1 MPLKSINCII
11 IRRKGRF
18 FKEFSVNLQ
27 LKRKLD
33 RMKSKFL
40 AFIALVAAT
49 LSLSSC
55 LSSDETVVEYTNDT
69 AITSFSLGKL
79 GRYTK
84 TTAGKDTLIA
94 DKVNGANYKFYIDQ
108 ATRHIYNV
116 DSLPTKTRT
125 AAVLATISSKNSSPI
140 FIMNKNCPEKIDSAK
155 YYSSTDSIDF
165 SQPRMV
171 RVYNNSL
178 NAYVTYTVKV
188 NVHQQ
193 EGNEFNWQAKA
204 QLNEQLAALSD
215 LKVLALG
222 SHIYVFGKTLG
233 GMKIYKSAASD
244 GNNWAEVTANQ
255 TFAAADYQ
263 NAVQMG
269 NQLYILSDGKVY
281 ASADA
286 ATWSLVSEDSQL
298 KQLVGASSKYLYA
311 FTATGIAVSKDNGA
325 TWAAQKMDAD
335 LSLLPTQNL
344 SMNVSTIASVKN
356 VENVLLLGT
365 RDASY
370 GDTIATLWN
379 HVADYSA
386 NASES
391 AWNYI
396 EYDAYQSGK
405 MPMMDQVLVCGADS
419 GFVALGSNGKWYKSK
434 NNGLTWGVDTLVT
447 MPAGFSAATQRF
459 GFCRDKDNFYWVV
472 RNGSVWKGRFNKDA
486 WIKDQTIFE

>member
-1 MPLKSINCII
+1 
-11 IRRKGRF
+11 
-18 FKEFSVNLQ
+18 
-27 LKRKLD
+27 
-33 RMKSKFL
+33 MKSKFL

-55 LSSDETVVEYTNDT
+55 LNSDETVVEYTNDT

-215 LKVLALG
+215 LKVLALKN
-222 SHIYVFGKTLG
+222 HIYVFGKTLG

-244 GNNWAEVTANQ
+244 GNSWTEVTANQ

-269 NQLYILSDGKVY
+269 DQLYILSDGKVY

-286 ATWSLVSEDSQL
+286 ATWNQVGDEDSQL

-325 TWAAQKMDAD
+325 TWTAQKMDAD
-335 LSLLPTQNL
+335 FSLLPTQNL

-370 GDTIATLWN
+370 RDTIATLWN
-379 HVADYSA
+379 HVADYSD
-386 NASES
+386 NAPES
-391 AWNYI
+391 TWNYI
-396 EYDAYQSGK
+396 EYDAHQSGM

-419 GFVALGSNGKWYKSK
+419 GFVALDCNGKWYKSK
-434 NNGLTWGVDTLVT
+434 NGGLTWGVDSLVT

>member
-1 MPLKSINCII
+1 
-11 IRRKGRF
+11 
-18 FKEFSVNLQ
+18 
-27 LKRKLD
+27 
-33 RMKSKFL
+33 MKSKFL

-55 LSSDETVVEYTNDT
+55 LNSDETVVEYTNDT

-108 ATRHIYNV
+108 ATRQIYNV

-140 FIMNKNCPEKIDSAK
+140 FIMHKDYLEKIDSAK

-178 NAYVTYTVKV
+178 NAYVTYKVKV

-193 EGNEFNWQAKA
+193 EGDEFNWQAKA

-215 LKVLALG
+215 LKVLALENHIG
-222 SHIYVFGKTLG
+222 NHIYVFGKTLG

-244 GNNWAEVTANQ
+244 GNNWTEVTANQ
-255 TFAAADYQ
+255 AFAAADYQ
-263 NAVQMG
+263 NAVQMRD
-269 NQLYILSDGKVY
+269 QLYILSDGKVY
-281 ASADA
+281 ASDDA
-286 ATWSLVSEDSQL
+286 ATWSLVGEDSQL

-325 TWAAQKMDAD
+325 TWAAQKLDAAF
-335 LSLLPTQNL
+335 SLLPTQNL

-356 VENVLLLGT
+356 AENVLLLGT
-365 RDASY
+365 RDSSY

-396 EYDAYQSGK
+396 EYDAHQSGK

-434 NNGLTWGVDTLVT
+434 TNGLTWGVDSLVT
-447 MPAGFSAATQRF
+447 MPAGFAATTQRF
-459 GFCRDKDNFYWVV
+459 GFCRDKDKFYWVV
-472 RNGSVWKGRFNKDA
+472 RNGSVWKGRFNKDG
-486 WIKDQTIFE
+486 WIKDPTIFE

>member
-1 MPLKSINCII
+1 
-11 IRRKGRF
+11 
-18 FKEFSVNLQ
+18 
-27 LKRKLD
+27 
-33 RMKSKFL
+33 MKSKFL

-55 LSSDETVVEYTNDT
+55 LNSDETVVEYTNDT

-108 ATRHIYNV
+108 ATRQIYNV

-140 FIMNKNCPEKIDSAK
+140 FIMHKNCPEKIDSAK

-204 QLNEQLAALSD
+204 QFNEQLAALSD

-244 GNNWAEVTANQ
+244 GNNWTEVTANQ
-255 TFAAADYQ
+255 AFAAADYQ

-269 NQLYILSDGKVY
+269 DQLYILSDGKVY

-286 ATWSLVSEDSQL
+286 ATWNQVGEDSQL

-325 TWAAQKMDAD
+325 TWAAQKLDAD

-344 SMNVSTIASVKN
+344 SMNVSTIASVKT

-379 HVADYSA
+379 HVADYSD
-386 NASES
+386 NAPES

-396 EYDAYQSGK
+396 EYDSLQSGK

-419 GFVALGSNGKWYKSK
+419 GFVALDSNGKWYKSK
-434 NNGLTWGVDTLVT
+434 TNGLTWGVDSLVT

-459 GFCRDKDNFYWVV
+459 GFCRDKDKFYWVV
-472 RNGSVWKGRFNKDA
+472 RNGSVWKGRFNKDG
-486 WIKDQTIFE
+486 WIKAPTIFE

>member
-1 MPLKSINCII
+1 
-11 IRRKGRF
+11 
-18 FKEFSVNLQ
+18 
-27 LKRKLD
+27 
-33 RMKSKFL
+33 MKSKFL

-55 LSSDETVVEYTNDT
+55 LNSDETVVEYTNDT

-94 DKVNGANYKFYIDQ
+94 DKVNGANYHFYIDQ
-108 ATRHIYNV
+108 ATVPRQIYNV

-140 FIMNKNCPEKIDSAK
+140 FIMHKDYPEKIDSAK

-165 SQPRMV
+165 SQPRQI

-193 EGNEFNWQAKA
+193 EGDEFNWQTKA

-222 SHIYVFGKTLG
+222 SNIYVFGKTLG

-244 GNNWAEVTANQ
+244 GNNWEKVTANQ

-269 NQLYILSDGKVY
+269 NQLYILSNGKVY
-281 ASADA
+281 ASTDA
-286 ATWSLVSEDSQL
+286 ATWNQVGEDSQL

-335 LSLLPTQNL
+335 FSLLPTQNL

-396 EYDAYQSGK
+396 EYDAHQSGK

-434 NNGLTWGVDTLVT
+434 NGGLTWGVDTLVT
-447 MPAGFSAATQRF
+447 MPAGFSATTQRF
-459 GFCRDKDNFYWVV
+459 GFCRDKDKFYWVV

>member
-1 MPLKSINCII
+1 
-11 IRRKGRF
+11 
-18 FKEFSVNLQ
+18 
-27 LKRKLD
+27 
-33 RMKSKFL
+33 MKSKFL

-55 LSSDETVVEYTNDT
+55 LNSDETVVEYTNDT

-108 ATRHIYNV
+108 VNRQIYNV

-140 FIMNKNCPEKIDSAK
+140 FIMHKNCPEKIDSAK

-222 SHIYVFGKTLG
+222 SHIYVFGKT
-233 GMKIYKSAASD
+233 S
-244 GNNWAEVTANQ
+244 
-255 TFAAADYQ
+255 
-263 NAVQMG
+263 
-269 NQLYILSDGKVY
+269 
-281 ASADA
+281 
-286 ATWSLVSEDSQL
+286 
-298 KQLVGASSKYLYA
+298 
-311 FTATGIAVSKDNGA
+311 
-325 TWAAQKMDAD
+325 
-335 LSLLPTQNL
+335 
-344 SMNVSTIASVKN
+344 
-356 VENVLLLGT
+356 
-365 RDASY
+365 
-370 GDTIATLWN
+370 GD
-379 HVADYSA
+379 
-386 NASES
+386 
-391 AWNYI
+391 
-396 EYDAYQSGK
+396 
-405 MPMMDQVLVCGADS
+405 
-419 GFVALGSNGKWYKSK
+419 
-434 NNGLTWGVDTLVT
+434 
-447 MPAGFSAATQRF
+447 
-459 GFCRDKDNFYWVV
+459 
-472 RNGSVWKGRFNKDA
+472 
-486 WIKDQTIFE
+486 

>member
-1 MPLKSINCII
+1 
-11 IRRKGRF
+11 
-18 FKEFSVNLQ
+18 
-27 LKRKLD
+27 
-33 RMKSKFL
+33 MKSKFL

-55 LSSDETVVEYTNDT
+55 LNSDETVVEYTNDT

-108 ATRHIYNV
+108 VNRHIYNV

-140 FIMNKNCPEKIDSAK
+140 FIMHKNYPEKIDSAK

-244 GNNWAEVTANQ
+244 GNNWTEVTANHA
-255 TFAAADYQ
+255 FAAADYQ
-263 NAVQMG
+263 NAVQMRD
-269 NQLYILSDGKVY
+269 QLYILSDGKVY

-286 ATWSLVSEDSQL
+286 ATWNLVGEDSQL

-311 FTATGIAVSKDNGA
+311 FTATGISVSKDNGA
-325 TWAAQKMDAD
+325 TWAAQKLDAAF
-335 LSLLPTQNL
+335 SLLPTQNL

-396 EYDAYQSGK
+396 EYDVHQSGK

-447 MPAGFSAATQRF
+447 MPAGFSATTQRF
-459 GFCRDKDNFYWVV
+459 GFCRDKDKFYWVV

>member
-1 MPLKSINCII
+1 
-11 IRRKGRF
+11 
-18 FKEFSVNLQ
+18 
-27 LKRKLD
+27 
-33 RMKSKFL
+33 MKSKFL

-108 ATRHIYNV
+108 VNRQIYNV

-140 FIMNKNCPEKIDSAK
+140 FIMHKNCPEKIDSAK

-286 ATWSLVSEDSQL
+286 VTWNQVGEDSQL

-325 TWAAQKMDAD
+325 TWAAQKMDAE

-370 GDTIATLWN
+370 RDTIATLWN

-472 RNGSVWKGRFNKDA
+472 RNGSVWKGRFNKDG

>member
-1 MPLKSINCII
+1 M
-11 IRRKGRF
+11 
-18 FKEFSVNLQ
+18 
-27 LKRKLD
+27 KRK
-33 RMKSKFL
+33 FF
-40 AFIALVAAT
+40 AFILLLSAG

-55 LSSDETVVEYTNDT
+55 LSSDDDTNIEYTHDT
-69 AITSFSLGKL
+69 AITAFSLGTMNRYYL
-79 GRYTK
+79 GKTSDGTK
-84 TTAGKDTLIA
+84 DSTYATTIAGS
-94 DKVNGANYKFYIDQ
+94 NYKFYIDQ
-108 ATRHIYNV
+108 VNHQIYNV

-140 FIMNKNCPEKIDSAK
+140 FIMHKNCPQKIDSAK

-222 SHIYVFGKTLG
+222 NHIYVFGKTLG

-269 NQLYILSDGKVY
+269 GQLYILSDGKVY

-286 ATWSLVSEDSQL
+286 AAWSLVGEDSQL

-325 TWAAQKMDAD
+325 TWTAQKMDAD

-386 NASES
+386 NAPES

-396 EYDAYQSGK
+396 EYDSLQSGK

-434 NNGLTWGVDTLVT
+434 TNGLTWGVDSLVT

>member
-1 MPLKSINCII
+1 
-11 IRRKGRF
+11 
-18 FKEFSVNLQ
+18 
-27 LKRKLD
+27 
-33 RMKSKFL
+33 MKSKFL

-55 LSSDETVVEYTNDT
+55 LNSDETVVEYTNDT

-108 ATRHIYNV
+108 ITRQIYNV

-140 FIMNKNCPEKIDSAK
+140 FIMHKDYLEKIDSAK

-178 NAYVTYTVKV
+178 NAYVTYKVKV

-193 EGNEFNWQAKA
+193 EGDEFNWQAKA

-215 LKVLALG
+215 LKVLALENHIG
-222 SHIYVFGKTLG
+222 NHIYVFGKTLG

-244 GNNWAEVTANQ
+244 GNNWTEVTANQ
-255 TFAAADYQ
+255 AFAAADYQ
-263 NAVQMG
+263 NAVQMRD
-269 NQLYILSDGKVY
+269 QLYILSDGKVY
-281 ASADA
+281 ASDDA
-286 ATWSLVSEDSQL
+286 ATWSLVGKDSQL

-325 TWAAQKMDAD
+325 TWAAQKLDAAF
-335 LSLLPTQNL
+335 SLLPTQNL

-356 VENVLLLGT
+356 AENVLLLGT

-396 EYDAYQSGK
+396 EYDAHQSGK

-419 GFVALGSNGKWYKSK
+419 GFVALDSNGKWYKSK
-434 NNGLTWGVDTLVT
+434 TNGLTWGVDSLVT
-447 MPAGFSAATQRF
+447 MPAGFAATTQRF
-459 GFCRDKDNFYWVV
+459 GFCRDKDKFYWVV
-472 RNGSVWKGRFNKDA
+472 RNGSVWKGRFNKDG
-486 WIKDQTIFE
+486 WIKDPTIFE

>member
-1 MPLKSINCII
+1 
-11 IRRKGRF
+11 
-18 FKEFSVNLQ
+18 
-27 LKRKLD
+27 
-33 RMKSKFL
+33 MKSKFL

-55 LSSDETVVEYTNDT
+55 LNSDETVVEYTNDT

-108 ATRHIYNV
+108 ITRQIYNV

-140 FIMNKNCPEKIDSAK
+140 FIMHKDYLEKIDSAK

-178 NAYVTYTVKV
+178 NAYVTYKVKV

-193 EGNEFNWQAKA
+193 EGDEFNWQAKA

-215 LKVLALG
+215 LKVLALENHIG
-222 SHIYVFGKTLG
+222 NHIYVFGKTLG

-244 GNNWAEVTANQ
+244 GNNWTEVTANQ
-255 TFAAADYQ
+255 AFAAADYQ
-263 NAVQMG
+263 NAVQMRD
-269 NQLYILSDGKVY
+269 QLYILSDGKVY
-281 ASADA
+281 ASDDA
-286 ATWSLVSEDSQL
+286 ATWSLVGEDSQL

-325 TWAAQKMDAD
+325 TWAAQKLDAAF
-335 LSLLPTQNL
+335 SLLPTQNL

-356 VENVLLLGT
+356 AENVLLLGT

-396 EYDAYQSGK
+396 EYDAHQSGK

-434 NNGLTWGVDTLVT
+434 TNGLTWGVDSLVT
-447 MPAGFSAATQRF
+447 MPAGFAATTQRF
-459 GFCRDKDNFYWVV
+459 GFCRDKDKFYWVV
-472 RNGSVWKGRFNKDA
+472 RNGSVWKGRFNKDG
-486 WIKDQTIFE
+486 WIKDPTIFE

>member
-1 MPLKSINCII
+1 
-11 IRRKGRF
+11 
-18 FKEFSVNLQ
+18 
-27 LKRKLD
+27 
-33 RMKSKFL
+33 MKSKFL

-55 LSSDETVVEYTNDT
+55 LNSDETVVEYTNDT

-108 ATRHIYNV
+108 VNHQIYNV
-116 DSLPTKTRT
+116 DSLPTKIRT

-178 NAYVTYTVKV
+178 NAYVTYKVMV

-193 EGNEFNWQAKA
+193 EGNEFKWQAKA
-204 QLNEQLAALSD
+204 QFYEQLAALSD
-215 LKVLALG
+215 LKVLALEKQ
-222 SHIYVFGKTLG
+222 IYVFGKTLG

-269 NQLYILSDGKVY
+269 DQLYILSDGKVY

-286 ATWSLVSEDSQL
+286 ATWNQVGGENSQL

-311 FTATGIAVSKDNGA
+311 FTATGIAVSKDKGA
-325 TWAAQKMDAD
+325 TWTAQKMDAD
-335 LSLLPTQNL
+335 RSLLPTQNL
-344 SMNVSTIASVKN
+344 SMNVSTIASVKD

-379 HVADYSA
+379 HVADYSE

-396 EYDAYQSGK
+396 EYDAHQSGK

-419 GFVALGSNGKWYKSK
+419 GFVALDSNGKWYKSK

-447 MPAGFSAATQRF
+447 MPAGFSATTQRF

-486 WIKDQTIFE
+486 WKKDQTIFE

>member
-1 MPLKSINCII
+1 M
-11 IRRKGRF
+11 
-18 FKEFSVNLQ
+18 
-27 LKRKLD
+27 KRK
-33 RMKSKFL
+33 FF
-40 AFIALVAAT
+40 AFILLLSAG

-55 LSSDETVVEYTNDT
+55 LSSDDDTNIEYTHDT
-69 AITSFSLGKL
+69 AITAFSLGTMNRYYL
-79 GRYTK
+79 GKTSDGTK
-84 TTAGKDTLIA
+84 DSTYATTIAGS
-94 DKVNGANYKFYIDQ
+94 NYKFYIDQ

-125 AAVLATISSKNSSPI
+125 AAVLANISSKNSSPI

-165 SQPRMV
+165 SQPRQV

-178 NAYVTYTVKV
+178 NAYVTYKVEV

-193 EGNEFNWQAKA
+193 EGDEFNWQAKA
-204 QLNEQLAALSD
+204 QFNEQLAALSD

-255 TFAAADYQ
+255 AFAAADYQ

-269 NQLYILSDGKVY
+269 DQLYILSDGKVY

-286 ATWSLVSEDSQL
+286 ATWNLVGEDSQL

-311 FTATGIAVSKDNGA
+311 FTATGISVSKDNGA
-325 TWAAQKMDAD
+325 TWAAQKLDAAF
-335 LSLLPTQNL
+335 SLLPTQNL

-356 VENVLLLGT
+356 VEDVLLLGT

-386 NASES
+386 NAPES

-396 EYDAYQSGK
+396 EYDAHQSGM

-434 NNGLTWGVDTLVT
+434 TNGLTWGVDSLVT

-472 RNGSVWKGRFNKDA
+472 RNGSVWKGRFNKDG
-486 WIKDQTIFE
+486 WIKDPTIFE

>member
-1 MPLKSINCII
+1 
-11 IRRKGRF
+11 
-18 FKEFSVNLQ
+18 
-27 LKRKLD
+27 
-33 RMKSKFL
+33 MKSKFL

-55 LSSDETVVEYTNDT
+55 LNSDETVVEYTNDT

-94 DKVNGANYKFYIDQ
+94 DKVNGANYHFYIDQ
-108 ATRHIYNV
+108 ATHQIYNV

-140 FIMNKNCPEKIDSAK
+140 FIMHKDHPEKNDSAK

-165 SQPRMV
+165 SQPRQV

-193 EGNEFNWQAKA
+193 EGDEFNWQTKA

-222 SHIYVFGKTLG
+222 SNIYVFGKTLG

-269 NQLYILSDGKVY
+269 NQLYILSNDKVY
-281 ASADA
+281 ASTDA
-286 ATWSLVSEDSQL
+286 VTWNQVGEDSQL

-325 TWAAQKMDAD
+325 TWAAQQMDAD
-335 LSLLPTQNL
+335 FSLLPTQNL

-370 GDTIATLWN
+370 RDTIATLWN

-396 EYDAYQSGK
+396 EYDAHQSGK

-434 NNGLTWGVDTLVT
+434 TNGLTWGVDTLVT
-447 MPAGFSAATQRF
+447 MPAGFSATTQRF
-459 GFCRDKDNFYWVV
+459 GFCRDKDKFYWVV

>member
-1 MPLKSINCII
+1 
-11 IRRKGRF
+11 
-18 FKEFSVNLQ
+18 
-27 LKRKLD
+27 
-33 RMKSKFL
+33 MKSKFL

-55 LSSDETVVEYTNDT
+55 LNSDETVVEYTNDT

-79 GRYTK
+79 GKYTK

-108 ATRHIYNV
+108 AARQIYNV

-140 FIMNKNCPEKIDSAK
+140 FIMHKDYLEKIDSAK

-178 NAYVTYTVKV
+178 NAYVTYKVKV

-193 EGNEFNWQAKA
+193 EGDEFNWQAKA

-215 LKVLALG
+215 LKVLALENHIG
-222 SHIYVFGKTLG
+222 NHIYVFGKTLG

-244 GNNWAEVTANQ
+244 GNNWTEVTANQ
-255 TFAAADYQ
+255 AFAAADYQ
-263 NAVQMG
+263 NAVQMRD
-269 NQLYILSDGKVY
+269 QLYILSDGKVY
-281 ASADA
+281 ASDDA
-286 ATWSLVSEDSQL
+286 ATWSLVGEDSQL

-325 TWAAQKMDAD
+325 TWAAQKLDAAF
-335 LSLLPTQNL
+335 SLLPTQNL

-356 VENVLLLGT
+356 AENVLLLGT
-365 RDASY
+365 RDSSY

-396 EYDAYQSGK
+396 EYDAHQSGK

-434 NNGLTWGVDTLVT
+434 TNGLTWGVDSLVT
-447 MPAGFSAATQRF
+447 MPAGFAATTQRF
-459 GFCRDKDNFYWVV
+459 GFCRDKDKFYWVV
-472 RNGSVWKGRFNKDA
+472 RNGSVWKGRFNKDG
-486 WIKDQTIFE
+486 WIKDPTIFE